1 MARLLDG
8 SDPVTFLRN
17 RVGAGIALAVL
28 LTTLGGCASS
38 VGPWTMVEGPN
49 NACVPG
55 ESGKYEELSVPIAV
69 YELPTDTAIQI
80 TGIEVVDPINVVL
93 HDDDYRVVAQVTDGD
108 RFLMPGIEQYP
119 PANKPFAS
127 LWESAESPFGLSLN
141 AADLPVAVIAHLTTT
156 TGKDASFNGFNVSY
170 TSGGKNYTVKTG
182 MTVEVPNGPC
192 N

>member
-1 MARLLDG
+1 
-8 SDPVTFLRN
+8 VTFLKN

-38 VGPWTMVEGPN
+38 VGPWSMVEGPN

-69 YELPTDTAIQI
+69 YELPADTTIQI
-80 TGIEVVDPINVVL
+80 TGIEVVDPVNVVL
-93 HDDDYRVVAQVTDGD
+93 HDDDYRVVAEVTDGD
-108 RFLMPGIEQYP
+108 KFLLPGIEQYP

-127 LWESAESPFGLSLN
+127 LWETAESPFGLTLS

-182 MTVEVPNGPC
+182 MTVEVPNGSC
-192 N
+192 E